1 MVMISSLFL
10 KVFCN
15 DGLSFGIGVLIM
27 TENEWTEKVCK
38 KLRLFLKPQ
47 KLYAD
52 TLQRIP
58 YSQEIIGYTDAW
70 DPEYMEP
77 TRFETDLVIYEKKDE
92 TIIPRV
98 IIEAKLTKI
107 STHDAITY
115 SYKAEKHK
123 FITPYLR
130 YGIMIGNRKHYAL
143 PGRLFRHGTNFDFM
157 IAFSGTRLTEDEW
170 ITFTEML
177 LKEIEYSRNIEKML
191 HESRK
196 TDRNHYFML
205 QKQLILKEIDNPC
218 QQ

>member
-1 MVMISSLFL
+1 
-10 KVFCN
+10 
-15 DGLSFGIGVLIM
+15 M

-38 KLRLFLKPQ
+38 KLQSFLKSND
-47 KLYAD
+47 LYAD

-58 YSQEIIGYTDAW
+58 YSQEIIGYSIDW
-70 DPEYMEP
+70 EPEYLEP
-77 TRFETDLVIYEKKDE
+77 TRFETDLVIYEKNDE

-130 YGIMIGNRKHYAL
+130 YGIMIGNRKHFAL

-157 IAFSGTRLTEDEW
+157 FAFSGTRLKEDEW
-170 ITFTEML
+170 KTFTDML
-177 LKEIEYSRNIEKML
+177 LREIDYSRNIEEML
-191 HESRK
+191 HDSRK
-196 TDRNHYFML
+196 NDRKHYFML
-205 QKQLILKEIDNPC
+205 QKQLVLKELNLGSGSEE
-218 QQ
+218 